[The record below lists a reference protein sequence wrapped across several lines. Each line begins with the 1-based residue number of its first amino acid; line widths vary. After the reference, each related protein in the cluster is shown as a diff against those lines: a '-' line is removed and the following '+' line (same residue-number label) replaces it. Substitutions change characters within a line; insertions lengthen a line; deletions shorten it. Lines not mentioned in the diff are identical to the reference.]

1 MQKRIEAYNLVD
13 FIQKIV
19 HETKDGYDID
29 FNDNASIP
37 TGGMGFY
44 RAVMHKGS
52 KVPALLKPKPE
63 PVLEEQVNGIVAED
77 IQSSKVTNQPE
88 PFKPSIVFET
98 KVSEPKPR
106 GRPKA
111 NQV

>member
-1 MQKRIEAYNLVD
+1 MEKRIEAYNLVD

-37 TGGMGFY
+37 IGGMGFY

-63 PVLEEQVNGIVAED
+63 PVLEEQINGIVADDVPKAE
-77 IQSSKVTNQPE
+77 QFV
-88 PFKPSIVFET
+88 PSIVFEV
-98 KVSEPKPR
+98 KEPEKKPR

-111 NQV
+111 SQV

>member
-13 FIQKIV
+13 FIQKIM

-63 PVLEEQVNGIVAED
+63 PVLEEQVNGVVAED
-77 IQSSKVTNQPE
+77 IPKSE
-88 PFKPSIVFET
+88 PFVPSIVFEV
-98 KVSEPKPR
+98 KEPEKKPR
-106 GRPKA
+106 GRPREK
-111 NQV
+111 QV